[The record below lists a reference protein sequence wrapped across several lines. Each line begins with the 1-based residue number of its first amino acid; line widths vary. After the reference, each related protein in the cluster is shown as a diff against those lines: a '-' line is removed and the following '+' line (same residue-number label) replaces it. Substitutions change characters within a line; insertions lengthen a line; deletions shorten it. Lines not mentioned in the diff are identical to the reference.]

1 MKTAESEN
9 SVIQKIDEYFSKSSE
24 IREQANVQKFRLE
37 QKVKPELNQI
47 NQLKA
52 KADQLESLG
61 NQLVKKYHYQK
72 LETPN
77 WLITNNPINLR
88 AISSY
93 RLKIKDQPAFMQ
105 FLQTHESTS
114 QLIKT
119 KVTHKLDQNAFKK
132 ELANQHLLFDSRH
145 HQAVTLNGEIIPGLE
160 VSLKDKKPSLRAK
173 TS

>member
-1 MKTAESEN
+1 MKTAENETMI
-9 SVIQKIDEYFSKSSE
+9 IQKIDEYFSKSSE
-24 IREQANVQKFRLE
+24 IREQADLRKFQLE
-37 QKVKPELNQI
+37 QKIEPELKQI

-52 KADQLESLG
+52 EADQLESLG
-61 NQLVKKYHYQK
+61 NQLIKEYHYQK

-77 WLITNNPINLR
+77 WLITNNPINLK

-93 RLKIKDQPAFMQ
+93 QLKIKDQPEFIQ
-105 FLQTHESTS
+105 FLQTHENTS

-132 ELANQHLLFDSRH
+132 ELVNQHLLFDSRH
-145 HQAVTLNGEIIPGLE
+145 HQAITLNGEIIPGLE
-160 VSLKDKKPSLRAK
+160 INLKDKKPSLRAK